1 MGAENSTVVT
11 LICRRRE
18 SPMTFQSQEIADG
31 EEMHVFHCENCNI
44 LEAIEVGIPVATA
57 A

>member
-1 MGAENSTVVT
+1 MGAENSTVFT
-11 LICRRRE
+11 LICRLCE
-18 SPMTFQSQEIADG
+18 TAMTFQSQEFADG
-31 EEMHVFHCENCNI
+31 KETHVFHCENCNI